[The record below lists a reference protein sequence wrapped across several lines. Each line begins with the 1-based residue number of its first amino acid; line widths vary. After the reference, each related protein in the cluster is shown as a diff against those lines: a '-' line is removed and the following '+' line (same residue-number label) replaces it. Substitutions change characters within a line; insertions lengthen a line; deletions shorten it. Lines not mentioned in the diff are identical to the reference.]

1 MSLSRKHCQIRSF
14 VTTSRIMLQSVPMAA
29 LAISI
34 LVLQA
39 RLERLPKK
47 ISHVFIWLSS
57 FAVLLKAS
65 QHC

>member
-1 MSLSRKHCQIRSF
+1 
-14 VTTSRIMLQSVPMAA
+14 MLQSVPMAA

-47 ISHVFIWLSS
+47 ISHVFIWLINN
-57 FAVLLKAS
+57 AVMLSGAQQS
-65 QHC
+65 YSAI